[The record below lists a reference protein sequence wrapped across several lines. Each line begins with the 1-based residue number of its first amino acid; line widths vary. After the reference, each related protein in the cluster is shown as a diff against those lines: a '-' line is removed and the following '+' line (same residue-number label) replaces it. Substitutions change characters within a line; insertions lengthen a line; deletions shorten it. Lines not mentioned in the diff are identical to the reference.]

1 MDDKLIAHV
10 RKISDSV
17 WAEPQTLSDHILGT
31 AELAEQFASE
41 FNSGEWGK
49 ACGLAHDAGKS
60 RPAWQTYLRSKS
72 GYNENAHI
80 EGEYKKTRH
89 AIYGASLV
97 EQIYG
102 KEIGRILSYCIA
114 GHHAGLPDWSSAES
128 GASSLKNQQ
137 NQVQDISDIDS
148 EIINLLKNSKP
159 QRPPRKFEQ
168 GIDLSFWIRMLF
180 SSLVDADFLDTEKYM
195 NGHRYNT
202 RGGYLSI
209 DQLLEKLEL
218 YMSNFESESADTKVN
233 FIRKGIRDKCK
244 IAAGNNQGI
253 FSLSVP
259 TGGGKTL
266 SSMTFALEH
275 AKKHGLKRIIYVIP
289 YTSIIEQN
297 ANVFRTVLGEDQI
310 IEHHSSIDDENET
323 PKSRIS
329 AENWDAPIIIT
340 TSVQFFESLFSAKT
354 SRCRKLHNIANSVI
368 ILDEAQLVP
377 AEFLKPILSV
387 MQLLVDHYN
396 VSFVISTATQPAFN
410 GEVGSGNRYNGLREI
425 IEIIGDENE
434 VRELYASL
442 RRNTINFPEDL
453 NTPITWTEI
462 AKDLNMHE
470 KVLCI
475 VSDRKSCR
483 ELYRLMT
490 QNTYHLSALMCG
502 MHRSNVI
509 SEIKSRLNR
518 NEVTR
523 VISTQLVEAG
533 VDMDFPVVYRAL
545 AGLDSIVQAA
555 GRCNREGRMESE
567 GTVRVFVPERMAPP
581 GYLRKALET
590 TLGILKSSMLREI
603 DNSVFERYFRELYW
617 KVNNLDKA
625 GIEDLLDPTK
635 NDRSECSIYFRTAS
649 DLFRLIDDRGQKQI
663 FVRYQHG
670 NELIDRI
677 KEHGPDRIIMRKLQR
692 YVVNVSINEFN
703 KLRLSGAVEE
713 IHPSMY
719 ALSSELYYS
728 EEFGLLLDE
737 SEIDTSKFIN

>member
-1 MDDKLIAHV
+1 
-10 RKISDSV
+10 
-17 WAEPQTLSDHILGT
+17 
-31 AELAEQFASE
+31 
-41 FNSGEWGK
+41 
-49 ACGLAHDAGKS
+49 
-60 RPAWQTYLRSKS
+60 
-72 GYNENAHI
+72 
-80 EGEYKKTRH
+80 
-89 AIYGASLV
+89 
-97 EQIYG
+97 
-102 KEIGRILSYCIA
+102 
-114 GHHAGLPDWSSAES
+114 
-128 GASSLKNQQ
+128 
-137 NQVQDISDIDS
+137 
-148 EIINLLKNSKP
+148 
-159 QRPPRKFEQ
+159 
-168 GIDLSFWIRMLF
+168 
-180 SSLVDADFLDTEKYM
+180 
-195 NGHRYNT
+195 
-202 RGGYLSI
+202 
-209 DQLLEKLEL
+209 
-218 YMSNFESESADTKVN
+218 
-233 FIRKGIRDKCK
+233 
-244 IAAGNNQGI
+244 
-253 FSLSVP
+253 
-259 TGGGKTL
+259 
-266 SSMTFALEH
+266 
-275 AKKHGLKRIIYVIP
+275 
-289 YTSIIEQN
+289 
-297 ANVFRTVLGEDQI
+297 
-310 IEHHSSIDDENET
+310 
-323 PKSRIS
+323 
-329 AENWDAPIIIT
+329 
-340 TSVQFFESLFSAKT
+340 
-354 SRCRKLHNIANSVI
+354 
-368 ILDEAQLVP
+368 
-377 AEFLKPILSV
+377 
-387 MQLLVDHYN
+387 
-396 VSFVISTATQPAFN
+396 
-410 GEVGSGNRYNGLREI
+410 
-425 IEIIGDENE
+425 
-434 VRELYASL
+434 
-442 RRNTINFPEDL
+442 
-453 NTPITWTEI
+453 
-462 AKDLNMHE
+462 
-470 KVLCI
+470 
-475 VSDRKSCR
+475 
-483 ELYRLMT
+483 
-490 QNTYHLSALMCG
+490 MCG

-518 NEVTR
+518 NEGTR